1 MRACQVLRPFYDRL
15 DITRRSRLSSITRA
29 PCRNVMGVPGQRSQA
44 DRNVASATLVVL
56 DAGDVFDDAFAI
68 RCPGIDAEGEVS
80 SRRGHLL

>member
-1 MRACQVLRPFYDRL
+1 
-15 DITRRSRLSSITRA
+15 
-29 PCRNVMGVPGQRSQA
+29 MGVPGQRSQA